1 MKNLK
6 KRKIGFNLRVKTEDQ
21 ENGRDGKEIRKK
33 QTGYIQYWGVNWERG
48 SEKRERWEAILKE
61 RGLLLSRRSI
71 ALGTNSFRLYFH
83 LYHFLLV

>member
-33 QTGYIQYWGVNWERG
+33 QTGCIQYWGVNWERG
-48 SEKRERWEAILKE
+48 SEERERWEAILKE

-71 ALGTNSFRLYFH
+71 GFGN
-83 LYHFLLV
+83 

>member
-33 QTGYIQYWGVNWERG
+33 QTGCIQYWGVNWERG

-71 ALGTNSFRLYFH
+71 GFGN
-83 LYHFLLV
+83 